1 MLILCSMMLI
11 ASKIY
16 CKLTMPKIKIN
27 NKYTFLTKIIKPSKS
42 SISLKNRKEYF
53 NYVEIGSINNSTGY
67 VEPDYKKSIDISTDS
82 VFHLQ
87 KNDILISTVRTYL
100 GGIGIINKE
109 KNNLVSSK
117 ALIVL
122 RNIIGNHDKNYIFGV
137 LRTKYF
143 IEQTNLILNASMY
156 PRMDK
161 ESLDQLKIPFPTINN
176 HQEPEKIE
184 KLVSIITQNIINKE
198 EKINEKNK
206 KIDELIEKELKENQ
220 KSGNNFKYSYPK
232 ISEIK
237 KESRLDTGIYER
249 EFKEIDFLIRNYEGG
264 FDFIDENNIKG
275 GNTPKKRI
283 FDIGNLWLTPTD
295 CKRGILKNK
304 NLIKS
309 ESYNLDQDSL
319 VIVNRSNVGETFL
332 FKTEYFNIA
341 HHNQGMYRVKI
352 NKDKYAYYVFILCFF
367 NSFIF
372 QQYIN
377 NLSTGSTFKEIRSD
391 ELSKKAPIP
400 NFPESKQ
407 QEIAKEYYNKI
418 DNNQNLNLDN
428 YLELERQ
435 RNDQLGIFQLNME
448 IFTLREKLEDIIDK
462 IINDQNIE
470 LNLNY

>member
-1 MLILCSMMLI
+1 MKSYITKPKSI
-11 ASKIY
+11 RKSEIVEKEFIFASARY
-16 CKLTMPKIKIN
+16 NKIKIN

-161 ESLDQLKIPFPTINN
+161 ESLDQLKIPFQTINN

-198 EKINEKNK
+198 EKIN
-206 KIDELIEKELKENQ
+206 
-220 KSGNNFKYSYPK
+220 
-232 ISEIK
+232 
-237 KESRLDTGIYER
+237 
-249 EFKEIDFLIRNYEGG
+249 
-264 FDFIDENNIKG
+264 
-275 GNTPKKRI
+275 RI
-283 FDIGNLWLTPTD
+283 FESIN
-295 CKRGILKNK
+295 I
-304 NLIKS
+304 LIKS
-309 ESYNLDQDSL
+309 K
-319 VIVNRSNVGETFL
+319 TF
-332 FKTEYFNIA
+332 I
-341 HHNQGMYRVKI
+341 
-352 NKDKYAYYVFILCFF
+352 
-367 NSFIF
+367 
-372 QQYIN
+372 
-377 NLSTGSTFKEIRSD
+377 
-391 ELSKKAPIP
+391 
-400 NFPESKQ
+400 
-407 QEIAKEYYNKI
+407 
-418 DNNQNLNLDN
+418 
-428 YLELERQ
+428 
-435 RNDQLGIFQLNME
+435 
-448 IFTLREKLEDIIDK
+448 
-462 IINDQNIE
+462 
-470 LNLNY
+470 